1 MAFRGAGGL
10 VASPS
15 SLRSQG
21 ALPAVVWTLSLAT
34 FVLVWHWIS
43 RFYTPAVLPSPMRTL
58 ETLQAS
64 LRSGELLANA
74 AASLGR
80 VMAGFLIGAALG
92 VMLGLLAGCIRLARL
107 ALDPYVN
114 FLRFVPAIALLTPFV
129 VWFGIGRRPRSDAS
143 IVFATLFIVLL
154 NTIAG
159 VDDIPVSRLRAAG
172 MLGSGSWHT
181 FALVV
186 VPSTLPYIITGMR
199 IAMGVSFATIV
210 VAEMVSADKGTGL
223 PPELRDG
230 DLGDRPA
237 VRHHRLPRCARVG
250 RGQAVP
256 ATCPLGLPALRQ
268 PGRRGSDGLTATGFF
283 IAAKRTVLAASS
295 SMKSPSTAL
304 RTTRV
309 ILGEFGGPLD

>member
-1 MAFRGAGGL
+1 MAREAHEL
-10 VASPS
+10 ATRSTRPRTA
-15 SLRSQG
+15 LRRSGQR
-21 ALPAVVWTLSLAT
+21 ALPAIVWTLSLT
-34 FVLVWHWIS
+34 VFILVWHWIS

-58 ETLQAS
+58 ETLLAS

-80 VMAGFLIGAALG
+80 VIAGFLIGAAIG
-92 VMLGLLAGCIRLARL
+92 GMLGLLAGCIRLARL

-129 VWFGIGRRPRSDAS
+129 VWFGIGETSKVIL

-159 VDDIPVSRLRAAG
+159 VDDIPVNRLRAAG
-172 MLGSGSWHT
+172 MLGAGPWHT

-210 VAEMVSADKGTGL
+210 VAEMVSADKGLGYLLSYAMVISAT
-223 PPELRDG
+223 
-230 DLGDRPA
+230 DLQFVTIACLGALGWSADR
-237 VRHHRLPRCARVG
+237 LF
-250 RGQAVP
+250 Q
-256 ATCPLGLPALRQ
+256 
-268 PGRRGSDGLTATGFF
+268 
-283 IAAKRTVLAASS
+283 VLARSVFRRYAS
-295 SMKSPSTAL
+295 PAA
-304 RTTRV
+304 TT
-309 ILGEFGGPLD
+309 